1 MVRFKR
7 KWNNG
12 FTLIE
17 LLIVIAVIAVLVAI
31 LVPNFKSMRMEAKES
46 KARGDLKNLQT
57 AVIIYVNRN
66 GKFPATGPTAPSLN
80 VLLNEPKEYRSIN
93 DIPADPFSPTKAK
106 YQFLTEG
113 TDSTAGDV
121 SSDAFYVIFSVGR
134 DEGAVADITQ
144 ATLNNIVGD
153 PPGGGDNVISGTD
166 DDIYVTN
173 AKTP

>member
-7 KWNNG
+7 KTGNG

-46 KARGDLKNLQT
+46 KAKGDLKNLQT
-57 AVIIYVNRN
+57 AVIIYINRN
-66 GKFPATGPTAPSLN
+66 GKFPASAANTPSLN

-93 DIPADPFSPTKAK
+93 DIPVDPFSSTKAK
-106 YQFLTEG
+106 YQFFTEG
-113 TDSTAGDV
+113 ATSPYTDGDIQ
-121 SSDAFYVIFSVGR
+121 SDAYYIIFSVGR
-134 DEGAVADITQ
+134 DEGADIAQADLS
-144 ATLNNIVGD
+144 A
-153 PPGGGDNVISGTD
+153 ISANDDILTD
-166 DDIYVTN
+166 ALTTDDIYVTN

>member
-7 KWNNG
+7 KTGSG

-46 KARGDLKNLQT
+46 KAKGDLKNLQT
-57 AVIIYVNRN
+57 AAIIYINRN
-66 GKFPATGPTAPSLN
+66 GVFPASAATTPSLN

-106 YQFLTEG
+106 YGFLTEG
-113 TDSTAGDV
+113 TDGTDGDI
-121 SSDAFYVIFSVGR
+121 SSDAYYIIFSVGR
-134 DEGAVADITQ
+134 DETADIAQ
-144 ATLNNIVGD
+144 ADLDG
-153 PPGGGDNVISGTD
+153 ISGSDSILTAAATD
-166 DDIYVTN
+166 DDVYVTN

>member
-7 KWNNG
+7 KWNSG

-46 KARGDLKNLQT
+46 KAKGDLKNLQT
-57 AVIIYVNRN
+57 AVIIYINRN
-66 GKFPATGPTAPSLN
+66 GVFPSDGVGVTSSDDLK

-106 YQFLTEG
+106 YGFLTEG
-113 TDSTAGDV
+113 TDGTDGDI
-121 SSDAFYVIFSVGR
+121 SSDAYYIIFSVGR
-134 DEGAVADITQ
+134 DEGADIAQADLS
-144 ATLNNIVGD
+144 A
-153 PPGGGDNVISGTD
+153 ISANDDILTD
-166 DDIYVTN
+166 ALTTDDIYVTN
-173 AKTP
+173 AKIP